1 MGQVA
6 RKAAIATLVVLGL
19 LALALA
25 LWKLRV
31 LASLFFLGLV
41 IAAAMRPG
49 VEWLHD
55 RRVPRAAGVAI
66 HYLALAGLVAL
77 FLWLV
82 VPRAVTQ
89 VGDALGGNV
98 PTSQQELDQATK
110 HSKGI
115 KHEILSAIQKRLKRL
130 PAAGSIFHSSLGVGK
145 AAFEVLIG
153 IFFTFAVAAYWIFER
168 DRARRVLLSLLPR
181 EHRRTT
187 HDTWELI
194 DAKLGAFVRGELVL
208 IAFVGTLLSLIF
220 WAIGLPFWLL
230 LGIFAGIVEIVP
242 VIGPLAAGVVAIGV
256 GLTVSVGVALAA
268 GLAVL
273 AVRLLEDYIVV
284 PRVLGHAVGIS
295 PLVVLVSVTAIGL
308 LLGGVYVLLAVPIAA
323 VLVTLVDVIVRDKDP
338 AEEEVPTLLFPAK
351 DAEG

>member
-6 RKAAIATLVVLGL
+6 RRAAVATLVVVAIV
-19 LALALA
+19 ALALA

-31 LASLFFLGLV
+31 LVSLFFLGLV

-49 VEWLHD
+49 IEWLHE
-55 RRVPRAAGVAI
+55 RRVPRGAGIAI
-66 HYLALAGLVAL
+66 HYVVLAGIIAL

-98 PTSQQELDQATK
+98 PTTKHALDKATK
-110 HSKGI
+110 HSTGI
-115 KHEILSAIQKRLKRL
+115 KHAILSGIDKRLKRL
-130 PAAGSIFHSSLGVGK
+130 PAAGSIFHASLGVGK
-145 AAFEVLIG
+145 AAFEVLIA
-153 IFFTFAVAAYWIFER
+153 IFFTFAVAAYWICER
-168 DRARRVLLSLLPR
+168 DRARRVLLSIVPR
-181 EHRRTT
+181 EHRRTIY
-187 HDTWELI
+187 DTWELI
-194 DAKLGAFVRGELVL
+194 DAKLGAFVRGELLL
-208 IAFVGTLLSLIF
+208 IAFVGTVLSVAF
-220 WAIGLPFWLL
+220 WAIGVPFWLL
-230 LGIFAGIVEIVP
+230 LGIFAGVVEIVP
-242 VIGPLAAGVVAIGV
+242 VIGPLAAGAVAIAV
-256 GLTVSVGVALAA
+256 GLTVSWKVALAA

-273 AVRLLEDYIVV
+273 GVRLLEDYIVV
-284 PRVLGHAVGIS
+284 PKVLGHAVGLS

-323 VLVTLVDVIVRDKDP
+323 VLVTLVDVVVRDKDP

>member
-1 MGQVA
+1 VGEVA
-6 RKAAIATLVVLGL
+6 RKTAVATLVVLGIV
-19 LALALA
+19 ALALA
-25 LWKLRV
+25 FWKLRV
-31 LASLFFLGLV
+31 LLSLFFLGLV

-49 VEWLHD
+49 IEWLHE
-55 RRVPRAAGVAI
+55 RRVPRGIGLAV
-66 HYLALAGLVAL
+66 HYLALIGVVAFL
-77 FLWLV
+77 LWLV

-89 VGDALGGNV
+89 VGDALGGSV
-98 PTSQQELDQATK
+98 PTSTKELNTATRN
-110 HSKGI
+110 STGI
-115 KHEILSAIQKRLKRL
+115 KHTILRAVQKRLEKL
-130 PAAGSIFHSSLGVGK
+130 PTAGSAVHASLSVTK

-168 DRARRVLLSLLPR
+168 DRTRRVVLSMLAR
-181 EHRRTT
+181 ERRRTVR
-187 HDTWELI
+187 DTWDLI

-208 IAFVGTLLSLIF
+208 IAFVGTVLSLAF
-220 WAIGLPFWLL
+220 WAIGVPFWLL

-242 VIGPLAAGVVAIGV
+242 VIGPLLAGAVAVAV
-256 GLTVSVGVALAA
+256 GLTVSWQVALGA

-273 AVRLLEDYIVV
+273 GVRLLEDYIVV

-338 AEEEVPTLLFPAK
+338 AEEDVPTLLFPAK
-351 DAEG
+351 DAEA